1 MQRPSLKPKKASN
14 SELFSLRL
22 EHATSKRV
30 RYSFC
35 YEGGCRPEPMALQI
49 ALESL
54 EGIKSARVNP
64 ALNNLILEHEGRE
77 PKEMESAIKGV
88 LERVSLRG
96 KACAS
101 KDSCLVLRE
110 EIPSS
115 GGVVRAG
122 TSLLLEPFLKNPN
135 AKLGAAAI
143 GSTPIV
149 WDGIKDLFEH
159 GLTSK
164 VLEAMAVAI
173 SIYRQDFRAANSA
186 SFMLALG
193 EYIEEATVY
202 KSDDLIKEL
211 SKPQVEEVWIE
222 KHQKGRIETI
232 LVPIQEVKS
241 GDIVVVGAGEIVPVD
256 GHVMSGEAMLNQ
268 ISMTG
273 EAEPVRKSRGD
284 RVLSGTVVEEGRIK
298 IWAEHVGDETTTA
311 RIRSYIQSSLEEKSS
326 LQLEASKMADGLV
339 PITLGLA
346 VLSYVVSQD
355 LTRLAS
361 VLQAD
366 YSCALKLATPVAF
379 KTSIGSAG
387 KMGIIIKGAK
397 SLEALHEADTFVFD
411 KTGTLTKGELEV
423 IEVHSFSS
431 AWDETS
437 ILNLAASAEEHYF
450 HPVAQAIVKAARK
463 REFVHMHHDEV
474 EFIVAHGVKTEIE
487 GKSVVIG
494 SRHFLE
500 DDEGIDFSS
509 HQKELK
515 GYLSQGHMPLYIG
528 YDRELLGVV
537 MLKDEIRPNAQE
549 TLERLKKAGVQE
561 VVMLTGD
568 GEEKAKE
575 VAESIGVDRY
585 FANLLPT
592 QKAEILE
599 RLMKEGKKV
608 AFVGDGINDAPAL
621 MKAHSGIGMH
631 KGADIAKASADVVL
645 LRDDIAAVADAK
657 EVANAT
663 LAKVNGNFKAT
674 LGINSAILG
683 AAALGWLSPV
693 KTALLHNG
701 TTIGLLLNALGGV
714 KIRDPK
720 EL

>member
-1 MQRPSLKPKKASN
+1 MKPKKV
-14 SELFSLRL
+14 SERALISFRL
-22 EHATSKRV
+22 VHKTPRRL
-30 RYSFC
+30 RYSFR
-35 YEGGCRPEPMALQI
+35 YEHGSRPEPLALQI

-54 EGIKSARVNP
+54 EEVCHARI
-64 ALNNLILEHEGRE
+64 NLSINSLVIEHEGANPKELE
-77 PKEMESAIKGV
+77 PKIRSA
-88 LERVSLRG
+88 LEEVALRG
-96 KACAS
+96 KRQGE
-101 KDSCLVLRE
+101 KDSVLVLRE

-115 GGVVRAG
+115 IGVVRAG
-122 TSLLLEPFLKNPN
+122 TSLIFEPFLRSQN

-143 GSTPIV
+143 GSTPII
-149 WDGIKDLFEH
+149 WEGIKELLNH

-186 SFMLALG
+186 SFMLSLG

-211 SKPQVEEVWIE
+211 SKPQVEEVWVEQIINGKPE
-222 KHQKGRIETI
+222 VLLR
-232 LVPIQEVKS
+232 PISEVKV
-241 GDIVVVGAGEIVPVD
+241 GDMVIAGAGEIIPVD

-273 EAEPVRKSRGD
+273 EAEPVRKARGD

-311 RIRSYIQSSLEEKSS
+311 RIRHYIQSSLEEKSS
-326 LQLEASKMADGLV
+326 LQLEASKMADRLV

-346 VLSYVVSQD
+346 LGSYALSRD

-379 KTSIGSAG
+379 KSSISTAG

-397 SLEALHEADTFVFD
+397 SLEALYEADTFLFD
-411 KTGTLTKGELEV
+411 KTGTLTQGELEV
-423 IEVHSFSS
+423 IEVHSFSKE
-431 AWDETS
+431 WNETS

-450 HPVAQAIVKAARK
+450 HPVAQAIVKAAKARD
-463 REFVHMHHDEV
+463 FVHMHHDEV
-474 EFIVAHGVKTEIE
+474 EFIVAHGVKTEVD

-500 DDEGIDFSS
+500 DDEGVNFSLHS
-509 HQKELK
+509 LELK
-515 GYLSQGHMPLYIG
+515 GYLKNGYMPLYIG
-528 YDRELLGVV
+528 YDRELLGVI
-537 MLKDEIRPNAQE
+537 MLKDEVRKNAKE
-549 TLERLKKAGVQE
+549 TLQRLKRAGVKE
-561 VVMLTGD
+561 IVMLTGD
-568 GEEKAKE
+568 SSEKAKE

-585 FANLLPT
+585 FADLLPT

-599 RLMKEGKKV
+599 QLIKEGKKV
-608 AFVGDGINDAPAL
+608 AFIGDGINDAPAL
-621 MKAHSGIGMH
+621 MKAHAGIGMH

-645 LRDDIAAVADAK
+645 LRDDISAVAEAK
-657 EVANAT
+657 EIANAT
-663 LAKVNGNFKAT
+663 LQKVHTSFKAT

-693 KTALLHNG
+693 RTALLHNG
-701 TTIGLLLNALGGV
+701 TTIGLLLSALRGINLPQKG
-714 KIRDPK
+714 
-720 EL
+720 

>member
-1 MQRPSLKPKKASN
+1 MHKTPR
-14 SELFSLRL
+14 RL
-22 EHATSKRV
+22 
-30 RYSFC
+30 RYSFK
-35 YEGGCRPEPMALQI
+35 YERGSRPEPLALQI

-54 EGIKSARVNP
+54 DEVCHARI
-64 ALNNLILEHEGRE
+64 NLAINSLIIEHEGANPKELE
-77 PKEMESAIKGV
+77 PKIRSA
-88 LERVSLRG
+88 LEEAVLRG
-96 KACAS
+96 KWQGE
-101 KDSCLVLRE
+101 KDSVLVLRE

-115 GGVVRAG
+115 IGVVRAG
-122 TSLLLEPFLKNPN
+122 TSLIFEPFLKNQN

-143 GSTPIV
+143 GSTPII
-149 WDGIKDLFEH
+149 WEGIKELFNH

-186 SFMLALG
+186 SFMLSLG

-211 SKPQVEEVWIE
+211 SKPQVEEVWVE
-222 KHQKGRIETI
+222 QTI
-232 LVPIQEVKS
+232 NGKSEVLLRPISEVKV
-241 GDIVVVGAGEIVPVD
+241 GDMVIAGAGEIIPVD

-273 EAEPVRKSRGD
+273 EAEPVRKARGD

-311 RIRSYIQSSLEEKSS
+311 RIRHYIQSSLEEKSS
-326 LQLEASKMADGLV
+326 LQLEASKMADRLV

-346 VLSYVVSQD
+346 LGSYALSRD

-379 KTSIGSAG
+379 KSSISTAG

-397 SLEALHEADTFVFD
+397 SLEALYEADTFLFD
-411 KTGTLTKGELEV
+411 KTGTLTQGELEV
-423 IEVHSFSS
+423 IEVHSFSKE
-431 AWDETS
+431 WNETS

-450 HPVAQAIVKAARK
+450 HPVAQAIVKAAKARD
-463 REFVHMHHDEV
+463 FVHMHHDEV
-474 EFIVAHGVKTEIE
+474 EFIVAHGVKTEVD

-500 DDEGIDFSS
+500 DDEGVSFSS
-509 HQKELK
+509 HSLELK
-515 GYLSQGHMPLYIG
+515 GYLKNGYMPLYIG
-528 YDRELLGVV
+528 YDRELLGVI
-537 MLKDEIRPNAQE
+537 MLKDEVRKNAKE
-549 TLERLKKAGVQE
+549 TLQRLKRAGVRE
-561 VVMLTGD
+561 IVMLTGD
-568 GEEKAKE
+568 SSEKAKE
-575 VAESIGVDRY
+575 VARSIGVDRY
-585 FANLLPT
+585 FADLLPT

-599 RLMKEGKKV
+599 QLIKEGKKV
-608 AFVGDGINDAPAL
+608 AFIGDGINDAPAL
-621 MKAHSGIGMH
+621 MKAHAGIGMH

-645 LRDDIAAVADAK
+645 LRDDISAVAEAK
-657 EVANAT
+657 EIANAT
-663 LAKVNGNFKAT
+663 LQKVHNNFKAT

-693 KTALLHNG
+693 RTALLHNG
-701 TTIGLLLNALGGV
+701 TTIGLLLSALRGINLRQKG
-714 KIRDPK
+714 
-720 EL
+720 

>member
-1 MQRPSLKPKKASN
+1 M
-14 SELFSLRL
+14 
-22 EHATSKRV
+22 
-30 RYSFC
+30 
-35 YEGGCRPEPMALQI
+35 
-49 ALESL
+49 
-54 EGIKSARVNP
+54 
-64 ALNNLILEHEGRE
+64 
-77 PKEMESAIKGV
+77 
-88 LERVSLRG
+88 
-96 KACAS
+96 
-101 KDSCLVLRE
+101 
-110 EIPSS
+110 
-115 GGVVRAG
+115 
-122 TSLLLEPFLKNPN
+122 
-135 AKLGAAAI
+135 
-143 GSTPIV
+143 
-149 WDGIKDLFEH
+149 
-159 GLTSK
+159 
-164 VLEAMAVAI
+164 
-173 SIYRQDFRAANSA
+173 
-186 SFMLALG
+186 
-193 EYIEEATVY
+193 
-202 KSDDLIKEL
+202 
-211 SKPQVEEVWIE
+211 
-222 KHQKGRIETI
+222 
-232 LVPIQEVKS
+232 
-241 GDIVVVGAGEIVPVD
+241 
-256 GHVMSGEAMLNQ
+256 
-268 ISMTG
+268 
-273 EAEPVRKSRGD
+273 
-284 RVLSGTVVEEGRIK
+284 
-298 IWAEHVGDETTTA
+298 
-311 RIRSYIQSSLEEKSS
+311 
-326 LQLEASKMADGLV
+326 
-339 PITLGLA
+339 
-346 VLSYVVSQD
+346 
-355 LTRLAS
+355 
-361 VLQAD
+361 
-366 YSCALKLATPVAF
+366 
-379 KTSIGSAG
+379 
-387 KMGIIIKGAK
+387 
-397 SLEALHEADTFVFD
+397 
-411 KTGTLTKGELEV
+411 
-423 IEVHSFSS
+423 
-431 AWDETS
+431 
-437 ILNLAASAEEHYF
+437 
-450 HPVAQAIVKAARK
+450 
-463 REFVHMHHDEV
+463 
-474 EFIVAHGVKTEIE
+474 KTEIE

-693 KTALLHNG
+693 RTALLHNG